1 MPVISNTSPL
11 LNLAIIDQLDLL
23 RQQFGEIL
31 IPKAVLEELRV
42 EEILPGSDH
51 LREALVAGWLQVREV
66 NNPSLVQLLQRD
78 LDRGEAEAI
87 ALALLLDADWIILD
101 ERDGRR
107 IAKSFGLQVTG
118 ILGVVIR
125 ASRNGQISSLPL
137 VINQLREEAG
147 FHIAQNLLSQILKE
161 ETKSMNYKYTIP
173 AALIGVSIALVQPQ
187 IAFALS
193 SGEVAKIAKQITVL
207 IDSKSPGSGIIVKR
221 SGNTYT
227 VLTAGHVVASKN
239 KAEIVTPDGKRYQLN
254 YSTVKPLP
262 GVDLATFQFT
272 SSNNYPVAKIGNS
285 DQSREGTI
293 AYVAGFPK
301 AKASSISSS
310 IYIFT
315 DGKINANTSKPLKD
329 GYALA
334 YSNITLPGMSGG
346 PLFNE
351 QGELIGVHG
360 RSDESEVDIETS
372 KVNPEV
378 AYIKSGFNLGIPIN
392 TFLRLSAKS
401 GVDVGVTPPPERV
414 ATAPKADDFFIQG
427 VDKQRK
433 GDKQGAILAY
443 NDAIK
448 INPNFSEAY
457 IKRGN
462 ARDDLGDK
470 QGAIEDYN
478 QALKINPNYAK
489 AYYNRGTARYDL
501 GDKQS
506 AIADYNQAIKINPY
520 YTDAYNNRGIAR
532 SNLGDNQG
540 AIADFNQA
548 LKLNPYYIKA
558 YINRGNARSNLGDNQ
573 EAIADF
579 NQVIKIIP
587 DEAYM
592 GRGIARYQ
600 LGDKQGAIAD
610 FNQAL
615 KINPNYAN
623 AYYNRGNARYRL
635 GDKQGA
641 IADFNQALKIN

>member
-1 MPVISNTSPL
+1 
-11 LNLAIIDQLDLL
+11 
-23 RQQFGEIL
+23 
-31 IPKAVLEELRV
+31 
-42 EEILPGSDH
+42 
-51 LREALVAGWLQVREV
+51 
-66 NNPSLVQLLQRD
+66 
-78 LDRGEAEAI
+78 
-87 ALALLLDADWIILD
+87 
-101 ERDGRR
+101 
-107 IAKSFGLQVTG
+107 
-118 ILGVVIR
+118 
-125 ASRNGQISSLPL
+125 
-137 VINQLREEAG
+137 
-147 FHIAQNLLSQILKE
+147 
-161 ETKSMNYKYTIP
+161 MNYKYTFP

-187 IAFALS
+187 VAFALS
-193 SGEVAKIAKQITVL
+193 SGEVAKMAKQITVL
-207 IDSKSPGSGIIVKR
+207 IDSKSPGSGVIVKR

-227 VLTAGHVVASKN
+227 VLTAGHVVAGKN

-285 DQSREGTI
+285 DQSSEGTI

-301 AKASSISSS
+301 AKAASISSS
-310 IYIFT
+310 IYNFT
-315 DGKINANTSKPLKD
+315 DGKITANASRPLKD
-329 GYALA
+329 GYALV

-346 PLFNE
+346 PVFNE

-360 RSDESEVDIETS
+360 KGDVSEAEIATS
-372 KVNPEV
+372 KINPEV

-401 GVDVGVTPPPERV
+401 GVDVGVTPPPERIV
-414 ATAPKADDFFIQG
+414 TAPKADDFFIQG

-433 GDKQGAILAY
+433 GDNQGAILAY

-573 EAIADF
+573 EAIADY

-587 DEAYM
+587 DEAYI

-610 FNQAL
+610 FNQAI
-615 KINPNYAN
+615 KINPNYDK
-623 AYYNRGNARYRL
+623 AYYNRGAARYRL

-641 IADFNQALKIN
+641 IADFNQALKINPNYAKAYYIRGAARYDLGDKQAAISDLQQAANLFQEQGDLGAYQMTLENIRKIQQQ